1 MSRGRSTDFRQ
12 INVSENILR
21 RFSSLAVVYDFLL
34 KITCPGLV
42 QQLRSMLYQRC
53 PLRLKHWLWTSSFL
67 KNTCL
72 LSRQFLCGPI
82 FLNAVN
88 GKRVLY
94 KVKKKINDI
103 NTQISCIDRFE
114 RTTKNLTMEDIK
126 VIFEKMLKEHEES
139 VVQKSQE
146 MFQKQAQFILVL
158 ISENNSLTKP
168 CLDRLSKDINDLKE
182 SLEPFKPLT
191 RNIIIIS
198 H

>member
-1 MSRGRSTDFRQ
+1 
-12 INVSENILR
+12 
-21 RFSSLAVVYDFLL
+21 
-34 KITCPGLV
+34 
-42 QQLRSMLYQRC
+42 
-53 PLRLKHWLWTSSFL
+53 
-67 KNTCL
+67 
-72 LSRQFLCGPI
+72 
-82 FLNAVN
+82 
-88 GKRVLY
+88 
-94 KVKKKINDI
+94 
-103 NTQISCIDRFE
+103 
-114 RTTKNLTMEDIK
+114 MEDIK

-182 SLEPFKPLT
+182 SLEPFKPLI